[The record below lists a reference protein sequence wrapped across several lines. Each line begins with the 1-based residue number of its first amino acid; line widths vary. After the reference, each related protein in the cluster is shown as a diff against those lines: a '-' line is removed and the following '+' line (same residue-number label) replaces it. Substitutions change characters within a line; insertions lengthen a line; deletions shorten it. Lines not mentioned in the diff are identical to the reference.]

1 MYPDL
6 RVTLPLIASATAR
19 RSLTQPKSVSLAHG
33 LHLWGLQMRDGS
45 GAGASQR
52 WILDGGHRSPNEVQ
66 PETTAPSTKWTDG
79 TRIAK
84 PPTPHSSLLS
94 PGAQG
99 RGPIEGSQSLG
110 PADVADL
117 IPGNPSGR
125 QSA

>member
-1 MYPDL
+1 MGYTCGDFKC
-6 RVTLPLIASATAR
+6 VT
-19 RSLTQPKSVSLAHG
+19 
-33 LHLWGLQMRDGS
+33 
-45 GAGASQR
+45 GAGPEQAKNGSLMAAIALLTKFNLR
-52 WILDGGHRSPNEVQ
+52 PPRHRQ
-66 PETTAPSTKWTDG
+66 KRTDG
-79 TRIAK
+79 NRIAK